1 MTTMIRYIAIFILIS
16 FVGLA
21 AFSVVAF
28 DHKMNG
34 SMENCLNSQVDGTP
48 CPTNL
53 VASIIHHTA
62 AFQALFNT
70 LIPSLI
76 LFLISVSVVF
86 LDKNLASP
94 KLKLLYQKLKN
105 FKLIKY
111 KARQKFIS
119 WLSLLE
125 YSPSGN

>member
-1 MTTMIRYIAIFILIS
+1 MKYIATLILIS
-16 FVGLA
+16 FLGLA

-28 DHKMNG
+28 DHRMND
-34 SMENCLNSQVDGTP
+34 MAMDNCLNSQIDGIP

-53 VASIIHHTA
+53 VASLIHHTVT
-62 AFQALFNT
+62 FQTLFNT
-70 LIPSLI
+70 LISPLI
-76 LFLISVSVVF
+76 LFLIFISIVF
-86 LDKNLASP
+86 LDKNLAGP
-94 KLKLLYQKLKN
+94 KLKFLYQKLKN
-105 FKLIKY
+105 FKSITY

>member
-28 DHKMNG
+28 DHKIMVQWKIA
-34 SMENCLNSQVDGTP
+34 LIPVDGTP

-94 KLKLLYQKLKN
+94 KLLLYQKLKILN
-105 FKLIKY
+105 
-111 KARQKFIS
+111 
-119 WLSLLE
+119 
-125 YSPSGN
+125 